1 MDLNLLVL
9 PHQLGLPAAR
19 FDVAALH
26 SALDAQRRSRRLTWK
41 DVATESGVSAS
52 TLTRLSQG
60 RQPDVK
66 CRLCGSQ
73 VPSLRNSHIVP
84 EFLYKDLYNDKG
96 HMMAI
101 RPPHAQHRPWRA
113 LQKGVSEKLFCESCE
128 QHFNDHFEKP
138 FLRQWLETRLP
149 DPWVHDREIRIQVDD
164 YPSFKLFHL
173 SVLFRAGIAPYPTI
187 SRSF

>member
-1 MDLNLLVL
+1 M
-9 PHQLGLPAAR
+9 P
-19 FDVAALH
+19 
-26 SALDAQRRSRRLTWK
+26 
-41 DVATESGVSAS
+41 
-52 TLTRLSQG
+52 
-60 RQPDVK
+60 K
-66 CRLCGSQ
+66 CRLRGSQ

-84 EFLYKDLYNDKG
+84 KFLYKDLYNDKG

-128 QHFNDHFEKP
+128 QHFNEHFEKP

-149 DPWVHDREIRIQVDD
+149 DPWIHDREIRIQVDD

-173 SVLFRAGIAPYPTI
+173 SVLFRAGISSLPHYQQVVLGPYEPALRQLLLDRDPGRELEYP
-187 SRSF
+187 SADKR